1 MDVQPSGMGLFSRLF
16 TPRTPSKEATTPR
29 RPAERSAARI
39 FIAVGSPLVKVTGTT
54 THRKDEARAMMG
66 RHGQA
71 EHGHLEIEGR
81 LTRAWVEK
89 INTYAVAVTVEGE
102 PIGYLSSADSKSVD
116 PRAFDLH
123 TIAVQAFSEVVN
135 GQLRVEAWAWLAPTR
150 PEWQWSHRHRPP
162 ITSDA
167 KAAQRHR
174 DTQNALNRRE
184 TSNPEQARAVA
195 SGRVRGVHYLE
206 LIEPIKQAKRDG
218 NNELALEMCYAAIE
232 GAEKDRMGGV
242 PAPAY
247 TEHAAIV
254 LRKLKRRDEEIKVL
268 RRYLRWVPDGERD
281 DHPFADRI
289 RKVEGIRKREQHG
302 T

>member
-1 MDVQPSGMGLFSRLF
+1 MGLFSRLF
-16 TPRTPSKEATTPR
+16 SRRSPSKEVSTQR
-29 RPAERSAARI
+29 RPSVHPAARM
-39 FIAVGSPLVKVTGTT
+39 FITDGSPLIKVTGTT
-54 THRKDEARAMMG
+54 THRKNEARAMMG

-71 EHGHLEIEGR
+71 ENGHLEIAGR
-81 LTRAWVEK
+81 LSLEWVER
-89 INTYAVAVTVEGE
+89 INSDAVAVTVEGE
-102 PIGYLSSADSKSVD
+102 PIGYLSFADSKSVD
-116 PRAFDLH
+116 PRAFDH
-123 TIAVQAFSEVVN
+123 HAIPVQAFSEVVK

-150 PEWQWSHRHRPP
+150 PEWQWSQRHRPP
-162 ITSDA
+162 MTSDA

-268 RRYLRWVPDGERD
+268 RRYLRWVPDGKRD